1 MTNLRKLSCN
11 IIYYLPH
18 NLFKKQKKE
27 ENIVLKTFSGNNT
40 RTIKKTTATTRKLIH
55 KVQMYTKA
63 DVERHLSKVILSEC
77 SAFHE
82 EV

>member
-40 RTIKKTTATTRKLIH
+40 RTIKKNYSNNKKT
-55 KVQMYTKA
+55 YTQGA
-63 DVERHLSKVILSEC
+63 NVY
-77 SAFHE
+77 
-82 EV
+82 